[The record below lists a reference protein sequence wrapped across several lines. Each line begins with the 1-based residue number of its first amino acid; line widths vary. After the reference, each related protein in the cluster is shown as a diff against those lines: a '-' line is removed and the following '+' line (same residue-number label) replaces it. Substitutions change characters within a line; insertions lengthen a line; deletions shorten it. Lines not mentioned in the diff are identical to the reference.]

1 MRGSTAAAGAVLL
14 GFSLCSVAADTFRV
28 SRASREVV
36 EARLREY
43 GGKNA
48 ERGAT
53 LKRMFVDAGCGTQV
67 SEQPVR
73 GSKVPNIICVLP
85 GTSGRFIIV
94 GAHFDRVS
102 LGDGVVDNWS
112 GASLLPSL
120 YEALKIDPRQHT
132 FIFIGFTDEEMG
144 LVGSRF
150 YARKMTAAQVAATDA
165 MINLDVIGLAPA
177 NVWLSRSDR
186 SLAEALAG
194 VAVYLKLPIS
204 AVNFERVGSSDSE
217 AFRSRK
223 IPRLTIHSLTQKNHD
238 QDILHTRR
246 DKISALNLADHYDT
260 YHLVA
265 VYLAFL
271 DGHLGARDPAP
282 R

>member
-1 MRGSTAAAGAVLL
+1 MLL
-14 GFSLCSVAADTFRV
+14 GVSLSSVAADTFRV
-28 SRASREVV
+28 SRVSREGV
-36 EARLREY
+36 ESRLREY

-48 ERGAT
+48 ERAAT
-53 LKRMFVDAGCGTQV
+53 LKRMFVDAGCGEFA
-67 SEQPVR
+67 SEQAVR

-85 GTSGRFIIV
+85 GTSSRFIIV

-120 YEALKIDPRQHT
+120 YEALKIDQRQHT

-150 YARKMTAAQVAATDA
+150 YARKMTAEQVAATDA
-165 MINLDVIGLAPA
+165 MVNMDVIGLAPT

-194 VAVYLKLPIS
+194 VANYLKMPIS
-204 AVNFERVGSSDSE
+204 AVNFERVGSTDSE

-223 IPRLTIHSLTQKNHD
+223 IPRITIHSMTQKSHD
-238 QDILHTRR
+238 LDILHTRR
-246 DKISALNLADHYDT
+246 DKISALNLDDHYNT

-271 DGHLGARDPAP
+271 DGYLGPHDAP
-282 R
+282 TP